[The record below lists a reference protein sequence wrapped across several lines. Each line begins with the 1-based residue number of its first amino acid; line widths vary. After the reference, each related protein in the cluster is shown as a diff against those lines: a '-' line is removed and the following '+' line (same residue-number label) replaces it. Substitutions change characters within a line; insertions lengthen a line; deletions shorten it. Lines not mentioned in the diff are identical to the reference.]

1 MGAIGIAIRTEG
13 LTKVYRI
20 GVRGTHVGIGNLTM
34 EVPEGEIFGLVGP
47 NGAGKTTTLKL
58 LLGLLFPTS
67 GSAEVLGMPLG
78 SSAYKARIG
87 YVPDGPYFYDHLNAP
102 ELLRFYGTLF
112 GLRGQVLE
120 ERIAQLLELV
130 GMADRAHFRVQEYSK
145 GMRQR
150 VAVAQALLND
160 PDLIFLDEPTA
171 GLDPMGA
178 IQMRNIILN
187 VRSRGK
193 TVFLCSHLLK
203 DMEPMC
209 DRVAIVNQGELK
221 LTGTI
226 GELLQAGAGYRVR
239 ASGVSPALR
248 AKIGSAVPAIPD
260 ADENGVVVLKTPDQ
274 KQAVEVAG
282 VLVGGGAQVLE
293 VGPDRRTLEEVF
305 IDVVEGQAGD

>member
-1 MGAIGIAIRTEG
+1 MAAIGIAIRTEG

-20 GVRGTHVGIGNLTM
+20 GLRGTHVGIGNLTL

-67 GSAEVLGMPLG
+67 GTGEVLGYPLG
-78 SSAYKARIG
+78 SAEYRTRIG

-112 GLRGQVLE
+112 GMKGRALE
-120 ERIAQLLELV
+120 QRIAELLELV
-130 GMADRAHFRVQEYSK
+130 GMADRAHFRVHEYSK

-160 PDLIFLDEPTA
+160 PDLVFLDEPTA

-178 IQMRNIILN
+178 IQMRNIILDL
-187 VRSRGK
+187 RSRGK

-209 DRVAIVNQGELK
+209 DRVGIVSRGELK
-221 LTGTI
+221 CVGPI
-226 GELLQAGAGYRVR
+226 DEILQTDAGYRVR
-239 ASGVSPALR
+239 ARGLSPEAL
-248 AKIGSAVPAIPD
+248 AKVRGRTREVIE
-260 ADENGVVVLKTPDQ
+260 ADGDGMVTLKIADQ
-274 KQAVEVAG
+274 ATALEVAN
-282 VLVGGGAQVLE
+282 LVVSEGGHVLE